1 MYDDKNTYTANAVSW
16 FLNQTFELC
25 SKGLGKHPVNKF
37 CYITTS
43 DFSED
48 SAKELISRKNKPN
61 KLDCC
66 YNHDSLL
73 RLLKENNM
81 KDEIKVINQFYS

>member
-48 SAKELISRKNKPN
+48 SAKELISRKK
-61 KLDCC
+61 
-66 YNHDSLL
+66 
-73 RLLKENNM
+73 
-81 KDEIKVINQFYS
+81 

>member
-1 MYDDKNTYTANAVSW
+1 M
-16 FLNQTFELC
+16 
-25 SKGLGKHPVNKF
+25 LGKHPVNKF

-48 SAKELISRKNKPN
+48 AAKELISRKKNKPN

-73 RLLKENNM
+73 ELLKENNM